1 MKSPFPKCKICGH
14 NHPFGAEHIRSGSE
28 TVTQPVCKTGPS
40 EFDSHPDLHSMPPIV
55 RTPIV
60 EYQYV
65 DPEISRV
72 LSGRGVAASV
82 TETVRGRISN
92 REDEVSSRQPEMVK
106 ASDES
111 SRPPLSL
118 SKFDRLRY
126 QREYMRDYRKAKPL
140 GLTVMQWR
148 EKFGGSHQ

>member
-1 MKSPFPKCKICGH
+1 MKSPFPKCKICGG
-14 NHPFGAEHIRSGSE
+14 NHPFGAEHDSFPASE
-28 TVTQPVCKTGPS
+28 
-40 EFDSHPDLHSMPPIV
+40 
-55 RTPIV
+55 
-60 EYQYV
+60 
-65 DPEISRV
+65 EISRV
-72 LSGRGVAASV
+72 TLGRGVAASV
-82 TETVRGRISN
+82 PETVRGRISN